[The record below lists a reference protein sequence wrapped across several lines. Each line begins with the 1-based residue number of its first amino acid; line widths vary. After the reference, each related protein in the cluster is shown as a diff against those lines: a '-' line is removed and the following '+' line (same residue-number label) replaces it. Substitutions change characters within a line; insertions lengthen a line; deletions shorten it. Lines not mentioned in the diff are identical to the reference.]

1 MNTDNTPQELRKKI
15 DELKKA
21 EMLML
26 RKGNYVKHQELMRL
40 RQQVEEVYLDKQRKE
55 EDFDYLGKNPKEMV
69 ELLRNMCTIGA
80 MIDIANGYLMEA
92 RQKWLKA
99 NNGRPVTGA
108 VNMLN
113 RMDEVVKNLNTFITD
128 LADSDGEHYSEAYS
142 EFVERIEECPELMA
156 LRNRVSKLVQ
166 DYIKNNQD

>member
-26 RKGNYVKHQELMRL
+26 RKGNYVKHQQVAQMRAKL
-40 RQQVEEVYLDKQRKE
+40 EQAYLESQQRQT
-55 EDFDYLGKNPKEMV
+55 DFDYFGKHPEEMV
-69 ELLRNMCTIGA
+69 ELLRNLWTIGA

-128 LADSDGEHYSEAYS
+128 LADSDGEHYSMAYA
-142 EFVERIEECPELMA
+142 EFTELIEDSTELMA

-166 DYIKNNQD
+166 DFIKR